1 MFASVSAKA
10 AGYHRYGLGV
20 NQLENEWLA
29 KFLDVGVFGIETR
42 EKAYIYHSEIFSF
55 PSLIKLYRIST
66 LLFIPINNPKQII
79 NIKSNTMVA
88 STAAEL
94 STCIIPSRL
103 PANKPPINKT
113 YIIRRDAVPIMY
125 A

>member
-1 MFASVSAKA
+1 MGGS
-10 AGYHRYGLGV
+10 
-20 NQLENEWLA
+20 QLENEWLA
-29 KFLDVGVFGIETR
+29 KFLDAEVQYLGLKQ
-42 EKAYIYHSEIFSF
+42 EKANIYHSEIFSF

-66 LLFIPINNPKQII
+66 LLFIPINKPKQII

-94 STCIIPSRL
+94 STCIIPTRL
-103 PANKPPINKT
+103 LANKPPINKT
-113 YIIRRDAVPIMY
+113 DIISRDAVPIMY